1 MLPTPYQISRISE
14 KPFSRYPTVAILCS
28 DPVLLNERI
37 LMAITREKD
46 FVSRAAGEWRNSSE
60 RIIASNTLIKFKLKT
75 LKINSTI
82 TKLRKFYLLPRQ
94 QSASFLWMF
103 IAGVRFPLEIIDKI
117 WNSSFYYEYMNKT
130 FHILFV
136 AFVDLWCKINK
147 IINLHNLHN

>member
-1 MLPTPYQISRISE
+1 MLLTPYQISRISE
-14 KPFSRYPTVAILCS
+14 KPFSRYLTVAILCS

-37 LMAITREKD
+37 LMAITREED

-94 QSASFLWMF
+94 QSASFLLYVYCRRA
-103 IAGVRFPLEIIDKI
+103 ISIG
-117 WNSSFYYEYMNKT
+117 NN
-130 FHILFV
+130 
-136 AFVDLWCKINK
+136 
-147 IINLHNLHN
+147 

>member
-1 MLPTPYQISRISE
+1 
-14 KPFSRYPTVAILCS
+14 
-28 DPVLLNERI
+28 
-37 LMAITREKD
+37 MAITREED

-60 RIIASNTLIKFKLKT
+60 RIIASNTLTKFKLKT

-117 WNSSFYYEYMNKT
+117 WNSSFYYEYMNKP